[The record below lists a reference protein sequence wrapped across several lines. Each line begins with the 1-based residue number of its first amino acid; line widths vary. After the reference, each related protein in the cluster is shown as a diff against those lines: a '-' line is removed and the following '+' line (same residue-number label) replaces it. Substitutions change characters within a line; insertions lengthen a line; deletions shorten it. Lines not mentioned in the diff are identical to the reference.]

1 MPCSLANQHLDL
13 LIGNSTR
20 CPGDNR
26 GNQMVAVQ
34 HGQMPSAAVNGRTRR
49 LLPWMILSIG
59 MILSIVSFFLVRD
72 WEEAIIRAD
81 FEVLASTHAASLH
94 RELSR
99 HIDASAALVGLF
111 DASQNVERHEF
122 HQFAKGLLKQHSDI
136 QAIMWTPVVAAAAAP
151 ELQRQAAVDGLAD
164 FQIVESDSHGAVWPA
179 PPRYAK
185 KGELPATVAERR
197 AHLQGFV
204 LQIFHIGQFIEEALE
219 GGADLGLNAFI
230 SYRVADGA
238 ARPIYM

>member
-81 FEVLASTHAASLH
+81 FEVLASTQAASLH

-99 HIDASAALVGLF
+99 HIDASAAQMRKNEATQK
-111 DASQNVERHEF
+111 DEHQKF
-122 HQFAKGLLKQHSDI
+122 HQFAKGLLKQHCDI
-136 QAIMWTPVVAAAAAP
+136 QA
-151 ELQRQAAVDGLAD
+151 
-164 FQIVESDSHGAVWPA
+164 
-179 PPRYAK
+179 
-185 KGELPATVAERR
+185 
-197 AHLQGFV
+197 
-204 LQIFHIGQFIEEALE
+204 
-219 GGADLGLNAFI
+219 
-230 SYRVADGA
+230 
-238 ARPIYM
+238 

>member
-13 LIGNSTR
+13 LIGNATP

-99 HIDASAALVGLF
+99 HIDASAALVGF
-111 DASQNVERHEF
+111 VRCIAECR
-122 HQFAKGLLKQHSDI
+122 
-136 QAIMWTPVVAAAAAP
+136 TP
-151 ELQRQAAVDGLAD
+151 
-164 FQIVESDSHGAVWPA
+164 
-179 PPRYAK
+179 
-185 KGELPATVAERR
+185 
-197 AHLQGFV
+197 
-204 LQIFHIGQFIEEALE
+204 
-219 GGADLGLNAFI
+219 
-230 SYRVADGA
+230 
-238 ARPIYM
+238 